1 VCDVAREN
9 DKRHGSALAF
19 WFKVCSESL
28 AVALP
33 GVCGQERAV
42 RQYMLALV
50 IGVFLI
56 MSTGTNANGLDFE
69 ALVSE
74 QGAAGTLPALQ
85 PFEARD
91 GTTLSYRHYSSES
104 DTALVLVHGSGTDSR
119 YLATFARELAASGA
133 AAVYTPDIRGHGPSP
148 VRRGDI
154 DYIHQLEDDLAD
166 FIYHVKTENSAIT
179 RLVVGGHSSGGGL
192 AIRFAGGEYGHLA
205 AAYLM
210 MAPYLGHDAPT
221 VRNNSGGWAEPSVA
235 KIISLSLLN
244 RLGVKGLNSVTVLR
258 FNLPPEYRDGSE
270 TLAYSYRLM
279 TGFNPSNYP
288 DDLRSINVPSL
299 FITGAEDEAF
309 FADRFESTVR
319 PHVPDADVVTVP
331 GTSHLGLLVNEEGIE
346 IVRQWL
352 QARSRTSSMCTFENS

>member
-1 VCDVAREN
+1 MPIR
-9 DKRHGSALAF
+9 
-19 WFKVCSESL
+19 
-28 AVALP
+28 
-33 GVCGQERAV
+33 
-42 RQYMLALV
+42 
-50 IGVFLI
+50 
-56 MSTGTNANGLDFE
+56 TNAGGLNFE
-69 ALVSE
+69 VLVSE
-74 QGAAGTLPALQ
+74 QGAAGQVPALQ
-85 PFEARD
+85 RFEARD
-91 GTTLSYRHYSSES
+91 GTALAYRHYPSES
-104 DTALVLVHGSGTDSR
+104 PTALIVLHGSGTDSK
-119 YLATFARELAASGA
+119 YLATFAQALADAGA

-148 VRRGDI
+148 QRRGDI

-205 AAYLM
+205 AAYLL

-235 KIISLSLLN
+235 KIIALSILN
-244 RLGVKGLNSVTVLR
+244 RLGVKGLNSATVLR
-258 FNLPPEYRDGSE
+258 FKLPPEYRDGSE

-299 FITGAEDEAF
+299 FLTGAEDEAF

-319 PHVPDADVVTVP
+319 PHVPDAEVITVP

-352 QARSRTSSMCTFENS
+352 QARSRTLSMCTFENSQSLMDDNQKRAPS